1 MGICES
7 KTKIPGQLENS
18 PQNQNFLNDLAKNN
32 VTDNPQQQTAGTVD
46 TLGNYLTQDKS
57 KEVNGIATTPMGNNN
72 LTYNQTPS
80 NTDTTTKVVKCAVEN
95 KEPLGQWIE

>member
-18 PQNQNFLNDLAKNN
+18 PQNGNLLNGLCGNN
-32 VTDNPQQQTAGTVD
+32 VTDNSKQQTAGTVD
-46 TLGNYLTQDKS
+46 TLKNYLTPDQP

-72 LTYNQTPS
+72 NTYNPTLS

>member
-18 PQNQNFLNDLAKNN
+18 PQNGELLNDLAKNN
-32 VTDNPQQQTAGTVD
+32 VTDNPQQQNAKPVD
-46 TLGNYLTQDKS
+46 TLGNHLTQDPS
-57 KEVNGIATTPMGNNN
+57 KEVNGIATTPMGINNY
-72 LTYNQTPS
+72 TYNPTLA